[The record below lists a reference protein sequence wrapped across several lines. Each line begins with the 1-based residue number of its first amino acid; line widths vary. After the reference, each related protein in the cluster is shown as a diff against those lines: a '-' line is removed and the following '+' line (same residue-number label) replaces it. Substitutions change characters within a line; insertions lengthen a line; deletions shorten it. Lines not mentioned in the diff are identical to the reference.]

1 VVSRTVTVPY
11 GRYAESIHLRIRPR
25 NGLCDAGLTDMWF
38 VPNIGLVKWSTM
50 WIGGVRTHE
59 LSDLA
64 SYGPTVPKK
73 TDTNSGSFIGRILEI
88 TPGTRADLGKGILG
102 YVLVDGEKGTGQGM
116 DRARITL
123 RDDTMILA
131 QDGTSRQVVV
141 FSALTVG
148 QKVEGIIS
156 GPVKESYPVQ
166 ATASGIMILSV

>member
-1 VVSRTVTVPY
+1 
-11 GRYAESIHLRIRPR
+11 
-25 NGLCDAGLTDMWF
+25 
-38 VPNIGLVKWSTM
+38 
-50 WIGGVRTHE
+50 
-59 LSDLA
+59 
-64 SYGPTVPKK
+64 
-73 TDTNSGSFIGRILEI
+73 
-88 TPGTRADLGKGILG
+88 
-102 YVLVDGEKGTGQGM
+102 M